1 MKSTKKVLIFL
12 YDRWLDKN
20 VPQTPENMQE
30 SKKTFIF
37 AFMRVLFFDNPG
49 SVSPSQ
55 LEEDMYKLPR
65 FRRDRMLLLK
75 RFEDR
80 VLGVEAFLLL
90 LKALREDYGILSC
103 PDMVYGVHGKPS
115 FARHPEIFFNLSHC
129 RSGAM
134 CVVADREVGCDIESA
149 NRKVSE
155 AVMSRCFN
163 RAEAEKVRSSSNP
176 SLEFARIW
184 TRKEA
189 VGKFLGCG
197 IDDTASGI
205 LEEAESAGLKI
216 ISGMNLARNYVY
228 SICVGNANDN
238 I

>member
-1 MKSTKKVLIFL
+1 MIIFL
-12 YDRWLDKN
+12 SDRRLNKN

-37 AFMRVLFFDNPG
+37 AIMRVLFFDNPG

-115 FARHPEIFFNLSHC
+115 FARHPEIFFSLSHC

-134 CVVADREVGCDIESA
+134 CVVSRGNVGCDIESA

-197 IDDTASGI
+197 IDDAATGI
-205 LEEAESAGLKI
+205 LEEAESAGLQI
-216 ISGMNLARNYVY
+216 ISGMNAARNYVY

>member
-1 MKSTKKVLIFL
+1 MVIFL
-12 YDRWLDKN
+12 SDRRLNKN

-37 AFMRVLFFDNPG
+37 AIMRVLFFDNPG

-55 LEEDMYKLPR
+55 LEEDMHKLPR

-90 LKALREDYGILSC
+90 MKALREDYGILSC

-115 FARHPEIFFNLSHC
+115 FARHPEIFFSLSHC

-134 CVVADREVGCDIESA
+134 CVVSRGNVGCDIESA

-197 IDDTASGI
+197 IDDAATGI
-205 LEEAESAGLKI
+205 LEEAESAGLQI
-216 ISGMNLARNYVY
+216 ISGMNAARNYVY

>member
-1 MKSTKKVLIFL
+1 
-12 YDRWLDKN
+12 
-20 VPQTPENMQE
+20 MQE

-37 AFMRVLFFDNPG
+37 AIMRVLFFDNPG

-55 LEEDMYKLPR
+55 LEEDMHKLPR

-90 LKALREDYGILSC
+90 MKALREDYGILSC

-115 FARHPEIFFNLSHC
+115 FARHPEIFFSLSHC

-134 CVVADREVGCDIESA
+134 CVVSRGNVGCDIESA

-197 IDDTASGI
+197 IDDAATGI
-205 LEEAESAGLKI
+205 LEEAESAGLQI
-216 ISGMNLARNYVY
+216 ISGMNAARNYVY

>member
-1 MKSTKKVLIFL
+1 
-12 YDRWLDKN
+12 
-20 VPQTPENMQE
+20 MQE

-90 LKALREDYGILSC
+90 MKALREDYGILSC

-115 FARHPEIFFNLSHC
+115 FARHPEIFFSLSHC

-134 CVVADREVGCDIESA
+134 CVVSRGNVGCDIESA

-197 IDDTASGI
+197 IDDAATGI

-216 ISGMNLARNYVY
+216 ISGMNAARNYVY

>member
-1 MKSTKKVLIFL
+1 MIIFL
-12 YDRWLDKN
+12 SDRRLNKN
-20 VPQTPENMQE
+20 VPQTPENMQG

-55 LEEDMYKLPR
+55 LEEDMHKLPR

-90 LKALREDYGILSC
+90 MKALREDYGILSC

-115 FARHPEIFFNLSHC
+115 FARHPEIFFSLSHC

-134 CVVADREVGCDIESA
+134 CVVSRGNVGCDIESA

-163 RAEAEKVRSSSNP
+163 SRETRAVHASSNP

-197 IDDTASGI
+197 IDDTAPGI
-205 LEEAESAGLKI
+205 LEEAESAGLQI
-216 ISGMNLARNYVY
+216 ISGMNFARNYVY

>member
-1 MKSTKKVLIFL
+1 MIIFL
-12 YDRWLDKN
+12 SDRRLNKN

-55 LEEDMYKLPR
+55 LEEDMHKLPR

-90 LKALREDYGILSC
+90 MKALREDYGILSC

-115 FARHPEIFFNLSHC
+115 FARHPEIFFSLSHC

-134 CVVADREVGCDIESA
+134 CVVSRGNVGCDIESA

-197 IDDTASGI
+197 IDDAATGI
-205 LEEAESAGLKI
+205 LEEAESAGLQI
-216 ISGMNLARNYVY
+216 ISGMNFARNYVY
-228 SICVGNANDN
+228 SLCCGKEE
-238 I
+238 

>member
-1 MKSTKKVLIFL
+1 MIIFL
-12 YDRWLDKN
+12 SDRRLNKN

-37 AFMRVLFFDNPG
+37 AIMRVLFFDNPG

-55 LEEDMYKLPR
+55 LEEDMHKLPR

-90 LKALREDYGILSC
+90 MKALREDYGILSC

-115 FARHPEIFFNLSHC
+115 FARHPEIFFSLSHC

-134 CVVADREVGCDIESA
+134 CVVSRGNVGCDIESA

-197 IDDTASGI
+197 IDDAATGI
-205 LEEAESAGLKI
+205 LEEAESAGLQI
-216 ISGMNLARNYVY
+216 ISGMNVARNYVY

>member
-1 MKSTKKVLIFL
+1 MIIFL
-12 YDRWLDKN
+12 SDRLLNKN

-37 AFMRVLFFDNPG
+37 AIMRVLFFDNPG

-55 LEEDMYKLPR
+55 LEEDMHKLPR

-90 LKALREDYGILSC
+90 MKALREDYGILSC

-115 FARHPEIFFNLSHC
+115 FARHPEIFFSLSHC

-134 CVVADREVGCDIESA
+134 CVVSRGNVGCDIESA

-197 IDDTASGI
+197 IDDAATGI
-205 LEEAESAGLKI
+205 LEEAESAGLQI
-216 ISGMNLARNYVY
+216 ISGMNAARNYVY

>member
-1 MKSTKKVLIFL
+1 
-12 YDRWLDKN
+12 
-20 VPQTPENMQE
+20 
-30 SKKTFIF
+30 
-37 AFMRVLFFDNPG
+37 MRVLFFDNPG

-55 LEEDMYKLPR
+55 LEEDMHKLPR

-90 LKALREDYGILSC
+90 MKALREDYGILSC

-115 FARHPEIFFNLSHC
+115 FARHPEIFFSLSHC

-134 CVVADREVGCDIESA
+134 CVVSRGNVGCDIESA

-197 IDDTASGI
+197 IDDAATGI
-205 LEEAESAGLKI
+205 LEEAESAGLQI
-216 ISGMNLARNYVY
+216 ISGMNVARNYVY

>member
-1 MKSTKKVLIFL
+1 VVIFL
-12 YDRWLDKN
+12 SYRRLNKN

-55 LEEDMYKLPR
+55 LEEDMHKLPR

-90 LKALREDYGILSC
+90 MKALREDYGILSC

-115 FARHPEIFFNLSHC
+115 FARHPEIFFSLSHC

-134 CVVADREVGCDIESA
+134 CVVSRGNVGCDIESA

-197 IDDTASGI
+197 IDDAATGI
-205 LEEAESAGLKI
+205 LEEAESAGLQI
-216 ISGMNLARNYVY
+216 ISGMNAARNYVY

>member
-1 MKSTKKVLIFL
+1 MVIFL
-12 YDRWLDKN
+12 SDRLLNKN

-37 AFMRVLFFDNPG
+37 AIMRVLFFDNPG

-115 FARHPEIFFNLSHC
+115 FARHPEIFFSLSHC

-134 CVVADREVGCDIESA
+134 CVVSRGNVGCDIESA

-197 IDDTASGI
+197 IDDAATGI
-205 LEEAESAGLKI
+205 LEEAESAGLQI
-216 ISGMNLARNYVY
+216 ISGMNAARNYVY

>member
-1 MKSTKKVLIFL
+1 
-12 YDRWLDKN
+12 
-20 VPQTPENMQE
+20 
-30 SKKTFIF
+30 
-37 AFMRVLFFDNPG
+37 MRVLFFDNPG

-55 LEEDMYKLPR
+55 LEEDMHKLPR

-90 LKALREDYGILSC
+90 MKALREDYGILSC

-115 FARHPEIFFNLSHC
+115 FARHPEIFFSLSHC

-134 CVVADREVGCDIESA
+134 CVVSRGNVGCDIESA

-155 AVMSRCFN
+155 VVMSRCFN

-197 IDDTASGI
+197 IDDAATGI
-205 LEEAESAGLKI
+205 LEEAESAGLQI
-216 ISGMNLARNYVY
+216 ISGMNAARNYVY

>member
-1 MKSTKKVLIFL
+1 MS
-12 YDRWLDKN
+12 DRRLNKN

-55 LEEDMYKLPR
+55 LEEDMHKLPR

-90 LKALREDYGILSC
+90 MKALREDYGILSC

-115 FARHPEIFFNLSHC
+115 FARHPEIFFSLSHC

-134 CVVADREVGCDIESA
+134 CVVSRGNVGCDIESA

-197 IDDTASGI
+197 IDDAATGI
-205 LEEAESAGLKI
+205 LEEAESAGLQI
-216 ISGMNLARNYVY
+216 ISGMNAARNYVY